1 LIQAK
6 EPALAALLGEERLTT
21 MVQSTATLADMQVRR
36 NAAVA
41 KRRRGVFE
49 RQLANAIKQAARGL

>member
-1 LIQAK
+1 
-6 EPALAALLGEERLTT
+6 
-21 MVQSTATLADMQVRR
+21 LADMQVRR